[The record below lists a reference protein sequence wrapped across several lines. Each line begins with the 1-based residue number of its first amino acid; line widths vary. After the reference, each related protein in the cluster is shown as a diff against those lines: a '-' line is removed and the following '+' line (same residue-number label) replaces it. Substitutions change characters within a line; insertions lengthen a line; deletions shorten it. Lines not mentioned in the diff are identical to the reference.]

1 MRTRRRLLT
10 ILAGLTAGLS
20 LYVTA
25 LATTAMGA
33 AVPIPAPFTH
43 CPLDN
48 PDISY
53 CISAAGLAGGTFKM
67 GSVTVSL
74 PAGTNLQGGLVPDPV
89 TGDSIGPFI
98 PASPPDKTLTSP
110 ALGVPGG
117 LLGVAQIQD
126 LIPGVTNITAEVKL
140 VGPVQFTFNNLLYK
154 SGPGL
159 VLPIEVHLVHPL
171 LGANCTIGTP
181 ANPILLN
188 LTDGTTSPPPPAQP
202 IHGSSG

>member
-10 ILAGLTAGLS
+10 ILAGLTGPLSLSVVGLS
-20 LYVTA
+20 T
-25 LATTAMGA
+25 A
-33 AVPIPAPFTH
+33 AVAAALPIPAPFQY

-48 PDISY
+48 PNISY
-53 CISAAGLAGGTFKM
+53 CFSAVGLAGGTFKM

-117 LLGVAQIQD
+117 VLGVAQIQD

-159 VLPIEVHLVHPL
+159 
-171 LGANCTIGTP
+171 
-181 ANPILLN
+181 
-188 LTDGTTSPPPPAQP
+188 
-202 IHGSSG
+202 